1 MPRNEFFNILE
12 WNKQLKCLSK
22 ISVLKCKRSLSKIF
36 WNIYK
41 IWKKKI
47 PLNIHDKW
55 IHWVCITQSLPMN
68 RVWYINEF
76 HENHAID
83 IRRKK
88 RQIIFYTNHFKW
100 KWNRFN
106 AIYIIKIIDGKTLWF
121 QEKKKKKTLKPS
133 TENWPVNWKQ
143 WISNEFHQWNTL
155 KSFLFPRNCIFY
167 QCVCFCKSIKW

>member
-1 MPRNEFFNILE
+1 MPRNAFFNILE

-121 QEKKKKKTLKPS
+121 QEKKKKKNSKAKYRKLTSQLK
-133 TENWPVNWKQ
+133 TVNIK
-143 WISNEFHQWNTL
+143 WISSMKHAEELFIPQKL
-155 KSFLFPRNCIFY
+155 YFLSMR
-167 QCVCFCKSIKW
+167 VLL